1 MELPAEQ
8 IRSYDQNGYVILPGQ
23 FIASELSLL
32 RNEAEKAFG
41 ANIDGR
47 VFEDDGTTVRSVN
60 GAHLHSHT
68 LRVLCSHPRLLIP
81 AQRLLGDDVYV
92 HQFKINAKRALVGD
106 IWEWHRDFVY
116 WQREDEMPRPHALT
130 AAVFLDDVT
139 DSGGPIIVI
148 PGTHKLGDDHPDPDI
163 SRGDSSDPRL
173 PKWHSHTAKHMKY
186 VLQAPLVQQL
196 ISDRG
201 VTALTGKAGTV
212 VYFHCNLFHSS
223 SANTSPWDR
232 RVILV
237 TYNALKNRIPAQ
249 PFSRPEFL
257 AGRDFRALTP
267 LADDVLLAGPQPSTL

>member
-1 MELPAEQ
+1 VELSAEQ
-8 IRSYDQNGYVILPGQ
+8 IRSYDHNGYVILSGQ
-23 FIASELSLL
+23 FIASELFLL

-41 ANIDGR
+41 AKIDGR

-60 GAHLHSHT
+60 GAHLHSET
-68 LRVLCSHPRLLIP
+68 LRTLCSHPRLLTP
-81 AQRLLGDDVYV
+81 AKRLLGDDVYV
-92 HQFKINAKRALVGD
+92 HQFKINAKRALIGD

-116 WQREDEMPRPHALT
+116 WQREDEMPQPHALT

-148 PGTHKLGDDHPDPDI
+148 PGTQKLGDGQPDPDI

-223 SANTSPWDR
+223 NANTSPWDR
-232 RVILV
+232 RVILI
-237 TYNALKNRIPAQ
+237 TYNALKNQIPVQ

>member
-1 MELPAEQ
+1 
-8 IRSYDQNGYVILPGQ
+8 
-23 FIASELSLL
+23 
-32 RNEAEKAFG
+32 
-41 ANIDGR
+41 
-47 VFEDDGTTVRSVN
+47 
-60 GAHLHSHT
+60 
-68 LRVLCSHPRLLIP
+68 
-81 AQRLLGDDVYV
+81 
-92 HQFKINAKRALVGD
+92 
-106 IWEWHRDFVY
+106 
-116 WQREDEMPRPHALT
+116 
-130 AAVFLDDVT
+130 
-139 DSGGPIIVI
+139 
-148 PGTHKLGDDHPDPDI
+148 
-163 SRGDSSDPRL
+163 
-173 PKWHSHTAKHMKY
+173 MKY